1 MSDDTPTEKFD
12 PKKDGATPQGEP
24 PTTPIEP
31 NGVSPETAA
40 SPPDSPTEYAPTRRM
55 PAQDLPSNR
64 QDPAHWP
71 PVDST
76 PTVRTTP
83 PATTPPGRATT
94 YTATSTSTKTPDEPK
109 KKHTLMW
116 WLIGIGAALLIALIV
131 LLITLFGGADEPA
144 VAPTPTESSAAP
156 EPEPTPSEEPEP
168 EPTQTV
174 APPVTSPTFATFT
187 APANAACEEGE
198 DEAPL
203 TFSWSSSD
211 ATTAY
216 IGVGTQNAALN
227 PTFSDLPP
235 TATFDELS
243 YDCSVPSQVYTVTLE
258 DSEGRLASNTVTVT
272 AR

>member
-12 PKKDGATPQGEP
+12 PKKNGATPPNE
-24 PTTPIEP
+24 PTTPDAP
-31 NGVSPETAA
+31 VQPEY
-40 SPPDSPTEYAPTRRM
+40 PPTVKLPAHDAPSSGRE
-55 PAQDLPSNR
+55 
-64 QDPAHWP
+64 DPAHWP
-71 PVDST
+71 PVDPT
-76 PTVRTTP
+76 PAARAATPQPTTP
-83 PATTPPGRATT
+83 AGIPATTPDE
-94 YTATSTSTKTPDEPK
+94 TAKSQEPK

-131 LLITLFGGADEPA
+131 LLVVLFGGADEPA
-144 VAPTPTESSAAP
+144 VAPTPSETSASPTP
-156 EPEPTPSEEPEP
+156 EPEPTEEPEP
-168 EPTQTV
+168 TPTETV
-174 APPVTSPTFATFT
+174 APPPVTGPTFATFS
-187 APANAACEEGE
+187 APANAACEEGD

-203 TFSWSSSD
+203 SFSWSSSD

-243 YDCSVPSQVYTVTLE
+243 YDCSVASQVYTVTLE
-258 DSEGRLASNTVTVT
+258 DAEGRLTSNTVTIT